1 MGTTEERPE
10 AERDDATPA
19 VQGEEPDTE
28 GHTMATYQL
37 GQTMAR
43 ERQRDAERAG
53 REAGRF
59 ASGGPSRR
67 RSLIDRLLG
76 R

>member
-1 MGTTEERPE
+1 MTTERPE
-10 AERDDATPA
+10 DARTDTPIVPA
-19 VQGEEPDTE
+19 DAQDDTE

-43 ERQRDAERAG
+43 ERQRQAEKAG

-59 ASGGPSRR
+59 ASGGPQKR